1 MTKRILI
8 AVTNDLS
15 GDQRIHR
22 IASSL
27 QAAGHDVRVIGRTL
41 PQSIP
46 LKPRAYG
53 THRMRLLFRQGKLFY
68 LEYNFRLFLY
78 LLFAKADVINA
89 NDLDTLLAGFWAAR
103 ITGAEL
109 IYDSHEYFTEVPE
122 LIHRPMTRRVWL
134 VLEKWL
140 FPRLKKA
147 YTVNASIAAIYQEKY
162 GIAVQVVRN
171 LPLGKIFPDSP
182 EPDQKILL
190 YQGALNLGRG
200 LELLIDSMAHL
211 PDFHLW
217 IAGRG
222 DVEAQLRSRVQQKKL
237 IERVAFLGFIPMD
250 ELAPITAQASLGL
263 SIEED
268 LGASY
273 HFASPNKVCDYIQ
286 SGVPVLVSDLPEM
299 RALVTAYDV
308 GHVLSPDERDPVALA
323 QRIQAIFASPDLLRY
338 RENCRKAAAELTWE
352 RERETLLQ
360 IYGTA

>member
-1 MTKRILI
+1 MPKRILI

-22 IASSL
+22 IAGSL
-27 QAAGHDVRVIGRTL
+27 RAAGHNVQVIGRTL
-41 PQSIP
+41 PQSLP
-46 LKPRAYG
+46 LTARPYG
-53 THRMRLLFRQGKLFY
+53 THRMRLLFRKGKLFY
-68 LEYNFRLFLY
+68 LEYNLRLFLH
-78 LLFAKADVINA
+78 LLFARPDVINA
-89 NDLDTLLAGFWAAR
+89 NDLDTLLAGYWAAR
-103 ITGAEL
+103 CTGAEL

-147 YTVNASIAAIYQEKY
+147 HTVNASIARMYQQRY
-162 GIAVQVVRN
+162 GVDVQVIRN
-171 LPLGKIFPDSP
+171 LPLRKDFPDPPESGSP
-182 EPDQKILL
+182 ILL
-190 YQGALNLGRG
+190 YQGALNVGRG

-217 IAGRG
+217 IVGRG
-222 DVEAQLRSRVQQKKL
+222 DVEAQLRARVQQKNL

-250 ELAPITAQASLGL
+250 ELAPITAQATLGL

-286 SGVPVLVSDLPEM
+286 AGVPVLVADLPEM
-299 RALVTAYDV
+299 RALVTSYEV
-308 GHVLSPDERDPVALA
+308 GEVLAPHDRQPEALA
-323 QRIQAIFASPDLLRY
+323 HRIREIVAAQDFPRY

-352 RERETLLQ
+352 REKETLLQ